1 MKNILILSTLFVSF
15 SAFGQTDAEE
25 NPVRVCDIM
34 PVLEQCANE
43 DKDQLQP
50 CMQLLIREL
59 LMNEVSYPEISKEAE
74 IEGTIYMS
82 FIIEK
87 DGSVGEIMF
96 MRDIGDSEAVNSL
109 KAEVKRALRNLPV
122 FTPGTN
128 KDGEA
133 VRVKTVTT
141 YNYPPAK

>member
-1 MKNILILSTLFVSF
+1 
-15 SAFGQTDAEE
+15 
-25 NPVRVCDIM
+25 
-34 PVLEQCANE
+34 
-43 DKDQLQP
+43 
-50 CMQLLIREL
+50 
-59 LMNEVSYPEISKEAE
+59 MNEVSYPEISKEAE

-96 MRDIGDSEAVNSL
+96 MRDIGDSEAANSL
-109 KAEVKRALRNLPV
+109 KAEVKRALRNLPI

-128 KDGEA
+128 EDGET

-141 YNYPPAK
+141 YNYPPSK